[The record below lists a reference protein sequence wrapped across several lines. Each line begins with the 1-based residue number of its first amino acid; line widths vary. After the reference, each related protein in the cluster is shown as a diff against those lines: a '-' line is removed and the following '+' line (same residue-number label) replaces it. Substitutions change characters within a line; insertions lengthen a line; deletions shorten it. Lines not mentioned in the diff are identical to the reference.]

1 MLIKHKCS
9 LKNWTPKEIDIKL
22 IEKVCDNY
30 LINYYERDD
39 IKQLRYYQS
48 KNADWTEDE
57 IKIFEKAQKIYGK
70 EYLATNKIAKVMG
83 VNKNHVRYKRKM
95 GTCNRCKPWNWL

>member
-1 MLIKHKCS
+1 M
-9 LKNWTPKEIDIKL
+9 
-22 IEKVCDNY
+22 
-30 LINYYERDD
+30 INYYERDD

-83 VNKNHVRYKRKM
+83 VNKNHVRYKRFEYTRKFIKK
-95 GTCNRCKPWNWL
+95 NQSSVKNKLRKIQKKQWKPIN